1 MSYDTVCKYLAQEYP
16 AAFVRW
22 LLGIEPKRIRI
33 LKTELLFKPIQ
44 ADSLFLLKMGQQ
56 ILHVEFQTEPQ
67 SQPPLPLRMLDYSVR
82 LKRKYQCRVVQV
94 IIFLNQSN
102 SEMCYTSEYRDDTTI
117 HKYQVIRLWEQDP
130 SLFLNES
137 GLLPFA
143 PLTKS
148 KQPSLL
154 LSQIAKKINTI
165 EDSEQR
171 KSLASCAGILA
182 GLRFEESLINSLFR
196 EEIMKESVIYQKII
210 REGKQQG
217 KKEEA
222 LTLVIRLLD
231 LKLGEI
237 EDEMVEKVETLSTE
251 ALEELAEALL
261 NFKESKDL
269 QLWLDSYQN

>member
-1 MSYDTVCKYLAQEYP
+1 M
-16 AAFVRW
+16 
-22 LLGIEPKRIRI
+22 
-33 LKTELLFKPIQ
+33 
-44 ADSLFLLKMGQQ
+44 
-56 ILHVEFQTEPQ
+56 
-67 SQPPLPLRMLDYSVR
+67 
-82 LKRKYQCRVVQV
+82 
-94 IIFLNQSN
+94 
-102 SEMCYTSEYRDDTTI
+102 
-117 HKYQVIRLWEQDP
+117 
-130 SLFLNES
+130 
-137 GLLPFA
+137 
-143 PLTKS
+143 
-148 KQPSLL
+148 L
-154 LSQIAKKINTI
+154 LSQIAEKINTI